1 MRRGMKTFSSLLIAS
16 SFVLIACGGA
26 VTPDKTS
33 GQGPENG
40 GPYVPAPQPTGGPTN
55 PTPQP
60 PTPTPGAWNTQASG
74 CGNFTIYDGHSSGTK
89 FIVIDANKAALGIA
103 QYGDT
108 TTIDLAANTQGASLA
123 MDVFQRT
130 PADPTYC
137 SDIIVDP
144 QKPVRWTAVGGTAK
158 FTITGLGREGDSYSV
173 SVDLKDVVVVSPS
186 GEREQ
191 IPDMTL
197 KNVNVGWLPG

>member
-1 MRRGMKTFSSLLIAS
+1 MKTFPSLLIAS

-26 VTPDKTS
+26 VAPDKTS
-33 GQGPENG
+33 GQGPGETG
-40 GPYVPAPQPTGGPTN
+40 GPYLPAPQPTGGTPAN
-55 PTPQP
+55 PTPP
-60 PTPTPGAWNTQASG
+60 PPAPSPGTWNAQASG

-89 FIVIDANKAALGIA
+89 FIVIEANRAALGIA
-103 QYGDT
+103 QYGDST
-108 TTIDLAANTQGASLA
+108 TVDLATTRDGASLA
-123 MDVFQRT
+123 MDVYPRS

-137 SDIIVDP
+137 SDIIIDP
-144 QKPVRWTAVGGTAK
+144 QKPIRWFASAGSAK

-173 SVDLKDVVVVSPS
+173 TVDLKDVVVVSPT